1 MTKIQILSTRS
12 TPVQAILHGFYTT
25 AVVNFLSW
33 NKAYSIF
40 PDITFLHP
48 RTTYPLKR
56 IDRSY
61 PPLLAKYEI
70 RGWTMSDP
78 IPEESLYSICVNTSR
93 HVRDYKTRKIALNT
107 TGVGPP
113 RVPDFVLE
121 SSCFQLRSS
130 QENYRYL
137 SYKVDAWPYE
147 S

>member
-1 MTKIQILSTRS
+1 MTKIQIVSTRS

-78 IPEESLYSICVNTSR
+78 IPE
-93 HVRDYKTRKIALNT
+93 TRKIALNT
-107 TGVGPP
+107 TGVGTP